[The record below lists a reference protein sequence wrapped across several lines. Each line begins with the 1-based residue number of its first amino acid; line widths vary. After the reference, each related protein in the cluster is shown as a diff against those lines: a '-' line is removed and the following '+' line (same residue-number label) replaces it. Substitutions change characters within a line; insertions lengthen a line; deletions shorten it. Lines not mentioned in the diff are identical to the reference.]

1 GRRDLRVGAGP
12 RGRADPRAAGR
23 ARRGGVLGH
32 LQRDPRDRYLS
43 ALPDG
48 PSGHRKAGI
57 LLRASMVRDNDR
69 AFVRPRRF
77 IAMGLAILVVFT
89 TLTVRLYDLQIT
101 NGGHY
106 RSLSEQNR
114 VLRLPVTAERGSI
127 TDRNGY
133 VLARNIPGF
142 AVTVLPV
149 DLTRAQQPLLASK
162 LGAIVGRDPEE
173 LMTLIDNQRIRN
185 PYEPVKRARTPV
197 GRDIALVLSNRP
209 ELFPGVRVEA
219 ESIRSYVDA
228 TLYAPVLGYVGA
240 ITEDELTD
248 LKDQGYLPTDIIGR
262 TGLELEYENYL
273 RGQYG
278 WRDIERDAA
287 QC

>member
-1 GRRDLRVGAGP
+1 GRGDLCAGAGTG
-12 RGRADPRAAGR
+12 GRADPRAAGR
-23 ARRGGVLGH
+23 ARGGGVLGH

-48 PSGHRKAGI
+48 PAGHRKACI

-106 RSLSEQNR
+106 RSLSAQNR
-114 VLRLPVTAERGSI
+114 VFRPPGTAERGSI
-127 TDRNGY
+127 PDRNGY
-133 VLARNIPGF
+133 GLARNIPGF

-162 LGAIVGRDPEE
+162 LGAIVGR
-173 LMTLIDNQRIRN
+173 
-185 PYEPVKRARTPV
+185 
-197 GRDIALVLSNRP
+197 
-209 ELFPGVRVEA
+209 
-219 ESIRSYVDA
+219 
-228 TLYAPVLGYVGA
+228 APVQRVS
-240 ITEDELTD
+240 I
-248 LKDQGYLPTDIIGR
+248 
-262 TGLELEYENYL
+262 LEQQ
-273 RGQYG
+273 R
-278 WRDIERDAA
+278 
-287 QC
+287 